1 MTTPLGGPYATR
13 DQLKRRQGI
22 PDTNT
27 YVDSDLDDALSAASV
42 QVNRY
47 CGRQFGQAASATDR
61 TFEIGKTGIQTDDF
75 FTTTGLVIDG
85 TAWASITAYDLYPSD
100 GVLDG
105 VPGWPYLRLRNRR
118 QANGWAWPWILAN
131 QGGRIVV
138 TAQWGWAAVP
148 ADIVSAT
155 LMLAAE
161 ELKLKDTPFGV
172 AGFGDFAIR
181 VRSNPKIA
189 ERLDPYRVRVGLVG

>member
-75 FTTTGLVIDG
+75 FTTTGLMIGGIV
-85 TAWASITAYDLYPSD
+85 WASVTAYDLYPSD

-118 QANGWAWPWILAN
+118 QGIGWAWPWPLAN
-131 QGGRIVV
+131 QGSRIVI
-138 TAQWGWAAVP
+138 TAQWGWADVP